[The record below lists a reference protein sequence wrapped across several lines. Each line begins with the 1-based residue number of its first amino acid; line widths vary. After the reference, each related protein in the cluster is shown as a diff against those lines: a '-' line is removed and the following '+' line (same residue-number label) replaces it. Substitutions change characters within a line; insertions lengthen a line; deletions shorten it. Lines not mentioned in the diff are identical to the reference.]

1 MRALHVPA
9 AGEQP
14 QLADLPTPQPTEGT
28 VLIRV
33 KAAGLNP
40 IDNAVA
46 AGMLAQMGMPHEYPV
61 VIGRDAAGVVE
72 AVGAGVDHVA
82 VGDEVLG
89 HVLLAPPI
97 SAGTLAEYALL
108 PAATVTHK
116 PAGLDFTAAAA
127 LPLAGAAAA
136 QSIDA
141 IDPQPGQTV
150 LVNGASGGVGS
161 FAVQLLA
168 ARGVTVVAT
177 GKPED
182 ADRLTAL
189 GAARVIDHTAGPV
202 AEQVRA
208 AYPDGVNALVS
219 LYGMDPS
226 AAPIA
231 AVRSGGKVAGVA
243 AVPDED
249 TLAAAGLT
257 GTSVMA
263 TPTRDVLAP
272 LAEQAAAGNLMVAVA
287 DVLPLEQAAEG
298 LGRLASGGAGGKL
311 VVTIEN

>member
-14 QLADLPTPQPTEGT
+14 QLADLPTPEATEGT

-40 IDNAVA
+40 IDNGIA
-46 AGMLAQMGMPHEYPV
+46 AGFLAQMGMPHEYPV

-97 SAGTLAEYALL
+97 SAGTLAEYAVL
-108 PAATVTHK
+108 PAATVTLK
-116 PAGLDFTAAAA
+116 PAGLDFTTAAAI
-127 LPLAGAAAA
+127 PLAGAAAV
-136 QSIDA
+136 QSIEA

-177 GKPED
+177 GTAAD

-189 GAARVIDHTAGPV
+189 GATTVLDYTAGPV

-208 AYPDGVNALVS
+208 AYPDGVDALVS

-226 AAPIA
+226 GTPIA
-231 AVRSGGKVAGVA
+231 AVRAGGKVAGVA
-243 AVPDED
+243 AVPDEA

-257 GTSVMA
+257 GTNVMA
-263 TPTRDVLAP
+263 AATRDVVGP
-272 LAEQAAAGNLMVAVA
+272 LAEQAAAGSLEVAVA
-287 DVLPLEQAAEG
+287 DVLTLDQATEG
-298 LGRLASGGAGGKL
+298 LGRLATGGAGGKL
-311 VVTIEN
+311 VVTIED